1 MPKAFPNSTKNSHV
15 LRSRLYGICDGKKSL
30 LTIPSGTESDKLDE
44 LMIINFSVLETRRR
58 NAIFL
63 LAELYL
69 NCFLYL

>member
-1 MPKAFPNSTKNSHV
+1 ME
-15 LRSRLYGICDGKKSL
+15 KKSL